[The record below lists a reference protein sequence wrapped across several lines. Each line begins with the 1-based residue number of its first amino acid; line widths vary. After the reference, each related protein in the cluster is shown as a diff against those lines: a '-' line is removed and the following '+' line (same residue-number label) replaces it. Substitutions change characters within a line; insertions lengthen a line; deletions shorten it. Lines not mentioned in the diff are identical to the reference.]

1 MHRNALHA
9 PAPAETGP
17 LHWEGAPTPL
27 PAAGQLLL
35 CVRACGVCHTDL
47 HIVEGELSPPA
58 YPVVPGHQVVG
69 TVEAVGEGVQD
80 WTPGERAGMPWL
92 HDTCG
97 ACEACRRGEENLC
110 PRAHFTGLHVE
121 GGFAEYVLAEAAFAV
136 HLPPSIPDDHAA
148 PLLCA
153 GIIGYRSLRKADL
166 APGEVLGLIGFGAS
180 AHLALQ
186 VARSWHCTVAVFS
199 RGESRRRL
207 ALELGAHWA
216 GTIDQAPPVPLDRA
230 VIFAPAG
237 DLVPAALAWLRPGGT
252 LAINAVHMSAIP
264 SMPYASLYGERTLR
278 SVANATRADAR
289 EFLALAEELHLQPTI
304 QRYAIKD
311 ANRALVDLK
320 AGRIDGAAVL
330 VP

>member
-1 MHRNALHA
+1 MHRHVLHA

-17 LHWEGAPTPL
+17 LQWETAAAPL

-35 CVRACGVCHTDL
+35 RVRACGVCHTDL
-47 HIVEGELSPPA
+47 HTVEGELVPPA
-58 YPVVPGHQVVG
+58 YPVVPGHQVIG
-69 TVEAVGEGVQD
+69 TVEAIGEGVQD
-80 WTPGERAGMPWL
+80 WTVGERAGMPWL
-92 HDTCG
+92 HDACG
-97 ACEACRRGEENLC
+97 ECPACRRGDENLC
-110 PRAHFTGLHVE
+110 AQARFTGLHVD
-121 GGFAEYVLAEAAFAV
+121 GGYAEAVLAEAPFAV
-136 HLPPSIPDDHAA
+136 RLPASVPDDQAA

-186 VARSWHCTVAVFS
+186 IARSWGCNVAVFS

-207 ALELGAHWA
+207 ALELGAQWA

-237 DLVPAALAWLRPGGT
+237 DLVPATLAWLRPGGT

-264 SMPYASLYGERTLR
+264 SMPYATLYGERTLR

-289 EFLALAEELHLQPTI
+289 EFLALADELHLRPI
-304 QRYAIKD
+304 LQRYAIQD
-311 ANRALVDLK
+311 ANRALLDLK

-330 VP
+330 VT